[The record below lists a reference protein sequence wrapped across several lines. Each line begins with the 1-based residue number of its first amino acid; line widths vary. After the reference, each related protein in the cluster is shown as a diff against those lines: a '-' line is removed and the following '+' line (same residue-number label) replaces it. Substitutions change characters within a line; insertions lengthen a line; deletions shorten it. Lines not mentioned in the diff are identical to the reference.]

1 MPFPYIDPRDFLG
14 RWKRFIQG
22 GRVTENI
29 IQRQARGLSLERK
42 QESKS
47 EEYVLHDGYLGCFTT
62 DNSWTTVVIDNLNL
76 ISQPSL
82 KAVEGVLSIRVR

>member
-47 EEYVLHDGYLGCFTT
+47 EQYVLHDQYLYCYAA
-62 DNSWTTVVIDNLNL
+62 DNSWTPVSSDNSNL
-76 ISQPSL
+76 L
-82 KAVEGVLSIRVR
+82 